1 VDRTVRQASLDS
13 VEAEISQP
21 GSGDSSVQG
30 APPEAAAGGG
40 GGLMEAS
47 VLPFDSIDT
56 IPIEDSRMMLASHD
70 DPPEEQEE
78 PEPEQPA
85 AAVELPVS
93 IDVAGVRGVGD
104 DGGGPAAQWWG
115 GRV

>member
-1 VDRTVRQASLDS
+1 
-13 VEAEISQP
+13 
-21 GSGDSSVQG
+21 
-30 APPEAAAGGG
+30 
-40 GGLMEAS
+40 

-104 DGGGPAAQWWG
+104 DGGARGAARRRRAEEAAAVRQTPPPPPPPTHTHARTPG
-115 GRV
+115 LRGHRRIRSLSKCQGRL